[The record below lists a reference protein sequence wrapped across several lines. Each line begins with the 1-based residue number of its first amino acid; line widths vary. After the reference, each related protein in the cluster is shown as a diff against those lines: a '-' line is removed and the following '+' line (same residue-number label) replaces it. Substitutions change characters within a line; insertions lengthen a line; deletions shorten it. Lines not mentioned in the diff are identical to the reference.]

1 MTDKIQKAKE
11 LATREHEGQ
20 NRRGGEPYIT
30 HPEAVA
36 NMVSDLGGTAVCL
49 AWLHDVKEDSRKGF
63 DFSMEFGKE
72 IEEGTNLLARKK
84 DETYYDFIKRIVNS
98 GNRDVMYDKLK
109 DLTHNMSTLEEGS
122 MKDKYR
128 FAFAMLWEAIENL
141 PQVFEN

>member
-1 MTDKIQKAKE
+1 MTEKIQKAKE
-11 LATREHEGQ
+11 LATREHDGQ

-36 NMVSDLGGTAVCL
+36 NMVAEHGETAICL

-63 DFSMEFGKE
+63 DFSMEFGMA

-84 DETYYDFIKRIVNS
+84 DENYFDFIKRIVNS
-98 GNRDVMYDKLK
+98 GNRDVIVVKLA
-109 DLTHNMSTLEEGS
+109 DLRHNMSTLEEGS

-128 FAFAMLWEAIENL
+128 FAYAMLMEVLENW
-141 PQVFEN
+141 PQTFEN